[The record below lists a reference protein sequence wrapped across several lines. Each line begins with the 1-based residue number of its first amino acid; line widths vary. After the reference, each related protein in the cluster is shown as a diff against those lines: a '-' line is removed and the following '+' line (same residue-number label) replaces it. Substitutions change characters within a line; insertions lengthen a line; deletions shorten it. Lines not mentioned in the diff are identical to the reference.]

1 MKPSTWS
8 SATVFT
14 GAAMA
19 FSAASASGWEIEN
32 VTTSAPEDFK
42 KSRRENFSIFM
53 IVSSRHHF
61 GRALHRL
68 DDARVRAAAAQ
79 VAGERLPDLVVAR
92 ALVGREQRGGFHDHA
107 VDAVA
112 ALHRLLLDEGLLQ
125 RVRPLRGA
133 QPFERDDLLAGGR
146 GHGEATGAHGF
157 SVHVHRTSAAL
168 REAAAKARAVEIE
181 IVAQRVEQRHLRIVD
196 AQVVRLAVDGKLN
209 ILGHGPF
216 PASGATNVA
225 PPAGNWQEG
234 VAGLQLAKPVCG
246 VSRAKS
252 GGC

>member
-8 SATVFT
+8 SATVFA

-32 VTTSAPEDFK
+32 VTTSAPDDLR

-53 IVSSRHHF
+53 VISPSRHHF

-79 VAGERLPDLVVAR
+79 VGCERLPDLILTRVPVR
-92 ALVGREQRGGFHDHA
+92 CEQRGGLHDHA

-133 QPFERDDLLAGGR
+133 QPFERDDLLAGGGR
-146 GHGEATGAHGF
+146 DRHAARAHGP
-157 SVHVHRTSAAL
+157 
-168 REAAAKARAVEIE
+168 
-181 IVAQRVEQRHLRIVD
+181 
-196 AQVVRLAVDGKLN
+196 AVDV
-209 ILGHGPF
+209 H
-216 PASGATNVA
+216 
-225 PPAGNWQEG
+225 
-234 VAGLQLAKPVCG
+234 
-246 VSRAKS
+246 
-252 GGC
+252 

>member
-133 QPFERDDLLAGGR
+133 QPFERDDLLAGGGR
-146 GHGEATGAHGF
+146 DRHAARAHGPA
-157 SVHVHRTSAAL
+157 VDVHRTGAAL
-168 REAAAKARAVEIE
+168 REAASEARAVEIE
-181 IVAQRVEQRHLRIVD
+181 IVAQRVEQRHLWIVD
-196 AQVVRLAVDGKLN
+196 AQVVRLAVDVELN
-209 ILGHGPF
+209 ILGHGPL

-225 PPAGNWQEG
+225 PPAGDWQEG
-234 VAGLQLAKPVCG
+234 ARDPLPMNPAAGI
-246 VSRAKS
+246 S
-252 GGC
+252 